1 MPIPVCEV
9 LHTSKKMTGR
19 PPRQPIT
26 IAGSV
31 RSAISR
37 NISGLSRHSRGRRI
51 SVSATSVAAFGP
63 LAGLSISLIRAKAKD
78 AVGSSRSLYIRR
90 YRCGDLITSM
100 EMASIIAL
108 PICDMRRDL
117 RISATSAAVK
127 GARRYGATHGA
138 SIAIRISTST
148 STNPMPACRGRHE
161 TPALGRALRRENDR
175 PKLRRVT
182 RSLHAYL
189 ARARSRSLDHF
200 VGEHGWQDF
209 EAERFGG
216 LEVDETLVF

>member
-1 MPIPVCEV
+1 
-9 LHTSKKMTGR
+9 MTGR

-51 SVSATSVAAFGP
+51 SVSANSVAAFGV
-63 LAGLSISLIRAKAKD
+63 LAGPSISLIRAKAKD

-90 YRCGDLITSM
+90 YRCCDSITSM

-108 PICDMRRDL
+108 PICNMRRDL

-148 STNPMPACRGRHE
+148 STSISTNPMPACRGRDE

-209 EAERFGG
+209 EAEHFDG

>member
-1 MPIPVCEV
+1 MRRFDHVDGDGFNNR
-9 LHTSKKMTGR
+9 LANLRHATRSQNLGNQRRRQRR
-19 PPRQPIT
+19 PP
-26 IAGSV
+26 
-31 RSAISR
+31 
-37 NISGLSRHSRGRRI
+37 
-51 SVSATSVAAFGP
+51 
-63 LAGLSISLIRAKAKD
+63 
-78 AVGSSRSLYIRR
+78 
-90 YRCGDLITSM
+90 
-100 EMASIIAL
+100 
-108 PICDMRRDL
+108 
-117 RISATSAAVK
+117 
-127 GARRYGATHGA
+127 YGATHGA

-209 EAERFGG
+209 EAAVGQLAPVHARHHHIRQHKINPSFRLPE
-216 LEVDETLVF
+216 